1 MSRVRPAPLR
11 SRPSVTVVV
20 PCYNYGRY
28 LPAAVTS
35 ALEQPGVDVEVI
47 VVDDAST
54 DDSADVA
61 RALAAADDRVTVV
74 VHERNFR
81 HIATYN
87 DGLARATG
95 EYVVLLSADDLLA
108 PGSLARAAAL
118 LEAHPEVGLVYGYA
132 PDFTDVP
139 PPTDE
144 RVRSWSVWQGRTWLA
159 RTCRGGANVIVN
171 PEVVMRTSVLRRLG
185 GYDPALPHTADM
197 DLWMRAAVVA
207 DVGRVNGPVQA
218 YYRVHG
224 GNMHLNDYSGLLTDM
239 RERATG
245 FTSFFAGAGAELPE
259 AARWH
264 AAARRAIAYEAV
276 RVARLSH
283 DADDPST
290 EALARFAL
298 ECSPEITSRPVW
310 RAYELR
316 TRGVATEVRRR
327 VAALSMDLRWRLRW
341 RRLRR
346 FGV

>member
-1 MSRVRPAPLR
+1 MRPTPL
-11 SRPSVTVVV
+11 SGRPTVSVVV
-20 PCYNYGRY
+20 PCYNYGHF
-28 LPAAVTS
+28 LPAAVAS
-35 ALEQPGVDVEVI
+35 ALEQPGVDVEVV

-74 VHERNFR
+74 VHERNAR

-87 DGLARATG
+87 DGLAHVTG
-95 EYVVLLSADDLLA
+95 DYVVLLSADDLLA
-108 PGSLARAAAL
+108 PGSLSRATAL
-118 LEAHPEVGLVYGYA
+118 LEAHPGVGLVYGYA
-132 PDFTDVP
+132 PDFTDSP

-144 RVRSWSVWQGRTWLA
+144 RVRSWSVWPGETWLR
-159 RTCRGGANVIVN
+159 RTCRRGANVIVN
-171 PEVVMRTSVLRRLG
+171 PEVVMRTSVLRELG

-224 GNMHLNDYSGLLTDM
+224 GNMHLNDYSGLLADM

-245 FTSFFAGAGAELPE
+245 FTSFFAGAGAQLRDAE
-259 AARWH
+259 RWH

-276 RVARLSH
+276 RIARLSRGV
-283 DADDPST
+283 DDPSS
-290 EALARFAL
+290 EALARFAI

-316 TRGVATEVRRR
+316 TRGVATELRRR
-327 VAALSMDLRWRLRW
+327 GAALSMDLRWRLRW